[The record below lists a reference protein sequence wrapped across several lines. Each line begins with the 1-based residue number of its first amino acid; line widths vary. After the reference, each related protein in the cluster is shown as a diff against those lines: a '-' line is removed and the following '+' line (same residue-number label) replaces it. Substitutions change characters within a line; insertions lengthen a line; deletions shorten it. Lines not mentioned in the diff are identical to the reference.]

1 MRKVLLAAGLLAM
14 GGCATAPEAGAPR
27 ETLRT
32 VVESLGQE
40 AARLSPGTDLA
51 LAVTDLRTGE
61 SASFAGATPH
71 ISASSAKV
79 FWVAAAL
86 RQHDVETVAPL
97 AEKVFRTSDNEASG
111 EVIDRVGGPDAIN
124 VYLQGLG
131 LRNTALT
138 KWNYGK
144 PRWATNSPRVMQND
158 NYFCAEDMVSFL
170 ARLDRRE
177 LLTPKPT
184 ARLLGWMELT
194 PREGCGGWLGTRLP
208 ASARASLQHK
218 GGWLPPGCCSD
229 DARYN
234 VLNEVG
240 LVTLPDGGRY
250 AVAILASRGPDWPK
264 QAFVVER
271 ASCVLYRHLSKQPA
285 LDCGDALAKAG
296 GPAPVVLEPG
306 APVPDY
312 DCE

>member
-1 MRKVLLAAGLLAM
+1 MRTLLLGAGLLAM
-14 GGCATAPEAGAPR
+14 GGCATTPEKAAPR
-27 ETLRT
+27 ESLKV
-32 VVESLGQE
+32 VVESLARE
-40 AARLSPGTDLA
+40 AVVLSPGTDLA

-61 SASFAGATPH
+61 SASVAGTEPH

-86 RQHDVETVAPL
+86 GQRDLATVAPL

-111 EVIDRVGGPDAIN
+111 EVIDLVGGPDAIN
-124 VYLQGLG
+124 VYLQGQG
-131 LRNTALT
+131 LKHTALT

-144 PRWATNSPRVMQND
+144 ERWATNSPRAMGRD
-158 NYFCAEDMVSFL
+158 NYFCADDMVSFL

-177 LLTPKPT
+177 VLKAEPT
-184 ARLLGWMELT
+184 ARLLKWMELT

-208 ASARASLQHK
+208 ESARATLQHK
-218 GGWLPPGCCSD
+218 GGWLPPGCCGD

-250 AVAILASRGPDWPK
+250 AVALLASRGPDWPR
-264 QAFVVER
+264 QAFLVER
-271 ASCVLYRHLSKQPA
+271 ASCVLYRHLAKDAS
-285 LDCGDALAKAG
+285 LDCGDTLAKAG
-296 GPAPVVLEPG
+296 GPPPVVLSPGEP
-306 APVPDY
+306 APDY